1 MKKKIL
7 LITLLSISAFGVFA
21 LSNKFTIDSSKF
33 SFSKNYKQNAVTN
46 EFNKDYALTY
56 NISSNNEELK
66 EEITALS
73 KKVTYLLLGQG
84 DMTNES
90 SLEYYER
97 RNKYLELKYAPEIP
111 KDPNSYSGYDET
123 SQEYKDNILPSFAI
137 PQMFSQLDEL
147 NITYNSIE
155 AIRVGIVDDYVI
167 SMVSLPDA
175 TLKQENNEE
184 PMKYD
189 TVKTNLIMYYYFK
202 KLNDEYKLYYLFGEG
217 TDDLS
222 QYFGSIEDN
231 ENTKNLV
238 IAQNNDT
245 KLREIYDFSKA
256 DSLDENK
263 LNQIYSSNSKNILML
278 SAYYNTS
285 LVASANGVLI
295 SDGLVVTT
303 WNFLE
308 KALINSQFF
317 AIKDNE
323 GNSYQIDG
331 IVTANPETDLVVI
344 KLKDKV
350 TATTTLGNID
360 NVNINDAVM
369 TISSKSGVGLSLQTG
384 IVTSKDGYIQS
395 AIPLTEADEGSPL
408 YNDAGQLI
416 GINTAKAVNTSVS
429 LAIDVNALEEIKNKI
444 GSKDFD
450 SIKTVSFNELKEKYY
465 YTNYNE
471 EKIVNSISDTKWQT
485 FKKIGDIENNIKLDL
500 AKASYDNNVVSLRY
514 KNGIS
519 KYINSMQLASS
530 FKEELINSGY
540 RETLNSSTKCI
551 YVSNDYKV
559 MIMDE
564 FDYLIIVMVKL

>member
-33 SFSKNYKQNAVTN
+33 SFSKNYKQNSVTN

-56 NISSNNEELK
+56 NISSGNEELK

-123 SQEYKDNILPSFAI
+123 SQEYKDIILPDFAI

-147 NITYNSIE
+147 NIIYNSIG
-155 AIRVGIVDDYVI
+155 AIRVGVVDDYVI

-175 TLKQENNEE
+175 TLKQENSEE

-263 LNQIYSSNSKNILML
+263 LNQIYNSNSKNILIL

-350 TATTTLGNID
+350 TATTTLGNIN

-395 AIPLTEADEGSPL
+395 AIPLTETDEGSPL

-444 GSKDFD
+444 GSKEFD
-450 SIKTVSFNELKEKYY
+450 SIKAVSFNELKEKYY

-485 FKKIGDIENNIKLDL
+485 FKKIGDIENNIKLEL
-500 AKASYDNNVVSLRY
+500 VKASYDNNVVSLRY

>member
-33 SFSKNYKQNAVTN
+33 SFSKSYKQNSVTN

-56 NISSNNEELK
+56 NISSGNEELK

-123 SQEYKDNILPSFAI
+123 SQEYKDSILSDFVI

-147 NITYNSIE
+147 NITYNSIG

-167 SMVSLPDA
+167 SMVSLPNA
-175 TLKQENNEE
+175 TLKQENSEE

-263 LNQIYSSNSKNILML
+263 LNQIYNSNSKNILIL

-295 SDGLVVTT
+295 GDGLVVTT

-360 NVNINDAVM
+360 NVNILDAVM

-395 AIPLTEADEGSPL
+395 AIPLRETDEGSPL

-500 AKASYDNNVVSLRY
+500 VKASYDNNVVSLRY

-530 FKEELINSGY
+530 FKEELINTGY

>member
-123 SQEYKDNILPSFAI
+123 SQEYKDIILPDFAI

-147 NITYNSIE
+147 NIIYNSIG
-155 AIRVGIVDDYVI
+155 AIRVGVVDDYVI

-175 TLKQENNEE
+175 TLKQENSEE

-263 LNQIYSSNSKNILML
+263 LNQIYNSNSKNILIL

-350 TATTTLGNID
+350 TATTTLGNIN

-395 AIPLTEADEGSPL
+395 AIPLTETDEGSPL

-444 GSKDFD
+444 GSKEFD
-450 SIKTVSFNELKEKYY
+450 SIKAVSFNELKEKYY

-485 FKKIGDIENNIKLDL
+485 FKKIGDIENNIKLEL
-500 AKASYDNNVVSLRY
+500 VKASYDNNVVSLRY

>member
-123 SQEYKDNILPSFAI
+123 SQEYKDSILPDFAI

-147 NITYNSIE
+147 NIIYNSIG
-155 AIRVGIVDDYVI
+155 AIRVGVVDDYVI

-175 TLKQENNEE
+175 TLKQENSEE

-263 LNQIYSSNSKNILML
+263 LNQIYNSNSKNILIL

-350 TATTTLGNID
+350 TATTTLGNIN

-395 AIPLTEADEGSPL
+395 AIPLTETDEGSPL

-444 GSKDFD
+444 GSKEFD
-450 SIKTVSFNELKEKYY
+450 SIKAVSFNELKEKYY

-485 FKKIGDIENNIKLDL
+485 FKKIGDIENNIKLEL
-500 AKASYDNNVVSLRY
+500 VKASYDNNVVSLRY

-564 FDYLIIVMVKL
+564 FDYLIIVMVQL

>member
-7 LITLLSISAFGVFA
+7 LIILLSISAFGVFA

-33 SFSKNYKQNAVTN
+33 SFSKNYKQNSVTN

-56 NISSNNEELK
+56 NISSGNEELK

-90 SLEYYER
+90 PLEYYER
-97 RNKYLELKYAPEIP
+97 RNKYLELKYDPEIP
-111 KDPNSYSGYDET
+111 KDSNSYSGYDET
-123 SQEYKDNILPSFAI
+123 SQEYKDSILSDFVI

-147 NITYNSIE
+147 NITYNSIG
-155 AIRVGIVDDYVI
+155 AIRVGVVDDYVI

-175 TLKQENNEE
+175 TLKQENSEE

-238 IAQNNDT
+238 IAKNNDT

-263 LNQIYSSNSKNILML
+263 LNQIYSSNSKNILIL

-395 AIPLTEADEGSPL
+395 AIPLTETDEGSPL

-485 FKKIGDIENNIKLDL
+485 FKKIGDIENNIKLEL
-500 AKASYDNNVVSLRY
+500 VKASYDNNVVSLRY

-530 FKEELINSGY
+530 FKEELINTGY

>member
-97 RNKYLELKYAPEIP
+97 RNKYLELKYDPEIP
-111 KDPNSYSGYDET
+111 KDSNSYSGYDET
-123 SQEYKDNILPSFAI
+123 SQEYKDSILSDFAI

-175 TLKQENNEE
+175 TLKQENSEE

-263 LNQIYSSNSKNILML
+263 LNQIYNSNSKNILIL

-350 TATTTLGNID
+350 TATTTLGNIN

-395 AIPLTEADEGSPL
+395 AIPLTETDEGSPL

-444 GSKDFD
+444 GSKEFD

-485 FKKIGDIENNIKLDL
+485 FKKIGDIENNIKLEL
-500 AKASYDNNVVSLRY
+500 VKASYDNNVVSLRY

>member
-21 LSNKFTIDSSKF
+21 LSNKFAIDSSKF
-33 SFSKNYKQNAVTN
+33 SFSKNYKQNSVTN

-56 NISSNNEELK
+56 NISSGNEELK

-84 DMTNES
+84 DMTKES

-97 RNKYLELKYAPEIP
+97 RNKYLELKYDPEIP
-111 KDPNSYSGYDET
+111 KDSNSYSGNDET
-123 SQEYKDNILPSFAI
+123 SQEYNDSILSDFAI

-147 NITYNSIE
+147 NITYNSIG

-175 TLKQENNEE
+175 TLKQENSEE
-184 PMKYD
+184 PLKYD

-238 IAQNNDT
+238 IAKNNDT

-263 LNQIYSSNSKNILML
+263 LNQIYSSNSKNILIL

-360 NVNINDAVM
+360 NVNILDAVM

-395 AIPLTEADEGSPL
+395 AIPLREADEGSPL

-471 EKIVNSISDTKWQT
+471 EKIVNSISDTKWQI

-500 AKASYDNNVVSLRY
+500 VKASYDNNVVSLRY

-530 FKEELINSGY
+530 FKEELINTGY

>member
-33 SFSKNYKQNAVTN
+33 SFSKNYKQNSVTN

-56 NISSNNEELK
+56 NISSGNEELK

-123 SQEYKDNILPSFAI
+123 SQEYKDSILSDFVI

-147 NITYNSIE
+147 NITYNSIG
-155 AIRVGIVDDYVI
+155 AIRVGVVDDYVI
-167 SMVSLPDA
+167 SMVSLPNA
-175 TLKQENNEE
+175 TLKQENSEE

-263 LNQIYSSNSKNILML
+263 LNQIYNSNSKNILIL

-360 NVNINDAVM
+360 NVNILDAVM

-395 AIPLTEADEGSPL
+395 AIPLRETDEGSPL

-500 AKASYDNNVVSLRY
+500 VKASYDNNVVSLRY

-530 FKEELINSGY
+530 FKEELINTGY

>member
-123 SQEYKDNILPSFAI
+123 SQEYKDSILPDFAI

-147 NITYNSIE
+147 NITYNSIG
-155 AIRVGIVDDYVI
+155 AIRVGVVDDYVI

-175 TLKQENNEE
+175 TLKQENSEE

-263 LNQIYSSNSKNILML
+263 LNQIYNSNSKNILIL

-429 LAIDVNALEEIKNKI
+429 LAIDVKALEEVKNKI
-444 GSKDFD
+444 GSKEFD
-450 SIKTVSFNELKEKYY
+450 SIKAVSFNELKEKYY

-485 FKKIGDIENNIKLDL
+485 FKKIGDIENNIKLEL
-500 AKASYDNNVVSLRY
+500 VKASYDNNVVSLRY

>member
-56 NISSNNEELK
+56 NISSSNEELK

-123 SQEYKDNILPSFAI
+123 SQEYKDSILPDFAI

-147 NITYNSIE
+147 NITYNSIG
-155 AIRVGIVDDYVI
+155 AIRVGVVDDYVI

-175 TLKQENNEE
+175 TLKQENSEE

-263 LNQIYSSNSKNILML
+263 LNQIYNSNSKNILIL

-395 AIPLTEADEGSPL
+395 AIPLTETDEGSPL

-429 LAIDVNALEEIKNKI
+429 LAIDVNALEEVKNKI
-444 GSKDFD
+444 GGKEFD

-485 FKKIGDIENNIKLDL
+485 FKKIGDIENNIKLEL
-500 AKASYDNNVVSLRY
+500 VKASYDNNVVSLRY

>member
-33 SFSKNYKQNAVTN
+33 SFSKNYKQNSVTN

-56 NISSNNEELK
+56 NISSGNEELK

-97 RNKYLELKYAPEIP
+97 RNKYLELKYDPEIP
-111 KDPNSYSGYDET
+111 KDSNSYSGYDET
-123 SQEYKDNILPSFAI
+123 SQEYKDSILSDFVI

-147 NITYNSIE
+147 NITYNSIG

-167 SMVSLPDA
+167 SMVSLPNA
-175 TLKQENNEE
+175 TLKQENSEE

-263 LNQIYSSNSKNILML
+263 LNQIYNSNSKNILIL

-360 NVNINDAVM
+360 NVNILDAVM

-395 AIPLTEADEGSPL
+395 AIPLRETDEGSPL

-500 AKASYDNNVVSLRY
+500 VKASYDNNVVSLRY

-530 FKEELINSGY
+530 FKEELINTGY

>member
-123 SQEYKDNILPSFAI
+123 SQEYKDSILPDFAI

-147 NITYNSIE
+147 NIIYNSIG
-155 AIRVGIVDDYVI
+155 AIRVGVVDDYVI

-175 TLKQENNEE
+175 TLKQENSEE

-263 LNQIYSSNSKNILML
+263 LNQIYNSNSKNILIL

-395 AIPLTEADEGSPL
+395 AIPLTETDEGSPL

-500 AKASYDNNVVSLRY
+500 VKASYDNNVVSLRY

-530 FKEELINSGY
+530 FKEELINTGY

>member
-56 NISSNNEELK
+56 NISSSNEELK

-123 SQEYKDNILPSFAI
+123 SQEYKDSILPDFAI

-147 NITYNSIE
+147 NITYNSIG
-155 AIRVGIVDDYVI
+155 AIRVGVVDDYVI

-175 TLKQENNEE
+175 TLKQENSEE

-263 LNQIYSSNSKNILML
+263 LNQIYNSNSKNILIL

-350 TATTTLGNID
+350 TATTTLGNIN
-360 NVNINDAVM
+360 NVNIEDAVM

-395 AIPLTEADEGSPL
+395 AIPLTETDEGSPL

-429 LAIDVNALEEIKNKI
+429 LAIDVKALEEVKNKI
-444 GSKDFD
+444 GGKEFD

-500 AKASYDNNVVSLRY
+500 VKASYDNNVVSLRY

>member
-147 NITYNSIE
+147 NITYNSIG
-155 AIRVGIVDDYVI
+155 AIRVGVVDDYVI

-263 LNQIYSSNSKNILML
+263 LNQIYSSNSKNILIL

-384 IVTSKDGYIQS
+384 IITSKDGYIQS

-444 GSKDFD
+444 GSKEFD

-500 AKASYDNNVVSLRY
+500 VKASYDNNVVSLRY

>member
-123 SQEYKDNILPSFAI
+123 SQEYKDSILPDFAI

-147 NITYNSIE
+147 NITYNSIG
-155 AIRVGIVDDYVI
+155 AIRVGVVDDYVI

-175 TLKQENNEE
+175 TLKQENSEE

-263 LNQIYSSNSKNILML
+263 LNQIYSSNSKNILIL

-350 TATTTLGNID
+350 TATTTLGNIN

-395 AIPLTEADEGSPL
+395 AIPLTETDEGSPL

-429 LAIDVNALEEIKNKI
+429 LAIDVNALEEVKNKI
-444 GSKDFD
+444 GGKEFD
-450 SIKTVSFNELKEKYY
+450 SIKAVNFNELKEKYY

-485 FKKIGDIENNIKLDL
+485 FKKIGDIENNIKLEL
-500 AKASYDNNVVSLRY
+500 VKASYDNNVVSLRY

>member
-56 NISSNNEELK
+56 NISSSNEELK

-147 NITYNSIE
+147 NITYNSIG

-175 TLKQENNEE
+175 TLKQENSEE
-184 PMKYD
+184 PLKYD

-238 IAQNNDT
+238 IAKNNDT

-263 LNQIYSSNSKNILML
+263 LNQIYSSNSKNILIL

-384 IVTSKDGYIQS
+384 IITSKDGYIQS

-444 GSKDFD
+444 GSKEFD

-500 AKASYDNNVVSLRY
+500 VKASYDNNVVSLRY

>member
-7 LITLLSISAFGVFA
+7 LIILLSISAFGVFA

-33 SFSKNYKQNAVTN
+33 SFSKNYKQNSVTN

-56 NISSNNEELK
+56 NISSGNEELK

-97 RNKYLELKYAPEIP
+97 RNKYLELKYDPEIP
-111 KDPNSYSGYDET
+111 KDSNSYSGYDET
-123 SQEYKDNILPSFAI
+123 SQEYKDSILSDFVI

-147 NITYNSIE
+147 NITYNSIG
-155 AIRVGIVDDYVI
+155 AIRVGVVDDYVI

-175 TLKQENNEE
+175 TLKQENSEE

-238 IAQNNDT
+238 IAKNNDT

-263 LNQIYSSNSKNILML
+263 LNQIYSSNSKNILIL

-395 AIPLTEADEGSPL
+395 AIPLTETDEGSPL

-444 GSKDFD
+444 GSKEFD

-485 FKKIGDIENNIKLDL
+485 FKKIGDIENNIKLEL
-500 AKASYDNNVVSLRY
+500 VKASYDNNVVSLRY

-530 FKEELINSGY
+530 FKEELINTGY

>member
-7 LITLLSISAFGVFA
+7 LIILLSISAFGVFA

-33 SFSKNYKQNAVTN
+33 SFSKNYKQNSVTN

-56 NISSNNEELK
+56 NISSGNEELK

-97 RNKYLELKYAPEIP
+97 RNKYLELKYDPEIP

-123 SQEYKDNILPSFAI
+123 SQEYKDSILSDFVI

-147 NITYNSIE
+147 NITYNSIG

-167 SMVSLPDA
+167 SMVSLPNA
-175 TLKQENNEE
+175 TLKQENSEE

-263 LNQIYSSNSKNILML
+263 LNQIYNSNSKNILIL

-395 AIPLTEADEGSPL
+395 AIPLTETDEGSPL

-500 AKASYDNNVVSLRY
+500 VKASYDNNVVSLRY

-530 FKEELINSGY
+530 FKEELINTGY

>member
-33 SFSKNYKQNAVTN
+33 SFSKNYKQNSVTN

-56 NISSNNEELK
+56 NISSGNEELK

-97 RNKYLELKYAPEIP
+97 RNKYLELKYDPEIP
-111 KDPNSYSGYDET
+111 KDSNSYSGYDET
-123 SQEYKDNILPSFAI
+123 SQEYNDSILSDFAI

-147 NITYNSIE
+147 NITYNSIG

-167 SMVSLPDA
+167 SMVSLPNA
-175 TLKQENNEE
+175 TLKQENSEE
-184 PMKYD
+184 PLKYD

-238 IAQNNDT
+238 IAKNNDT

-263 LNQIYSSNSKNILML
+263 LNQIYNSNSKNILIL

-350 TATTTLGNID
+350 TATTTLGNIN

-395 AIPLTEADEGSPL
+395 AIPLTETDEGSPL

-444 GSKDFD
+444 GSKEFD
-450 SIKTVSFNELKEKYY
+450 SIKAVSFNELKEKYY

-485 FKKIGDIENNIKLDL
+485 FKKIGDIENNIKLEL
-500 AKASYDNNVVSLRY
+500 VKASYDNNVVSLRY

>member
-56 NISSNNEELK
+56 NISSSNEELK

-123 SQEYKDNILPSFAI
+123 SQEYKDSILPDFAI

-147 NITYNSIE
+147 NITYNSIG
-155 AIRVGIVDDYVI
+155 AIRVGVVDDYVI

-175 TLKQENNEE
+175 TLKQENSEE

-263 LNQIYSSNSKNILML
+263 LNQIYSSNSKNILIL

-350 TATTTLGNID
+350 TATTTLGNIN

-384 IVTSKDGYIQS
+384 IVTSKDGYVQS
-395 AIPLTEADEGSPL
+395 AIPLTETDEGSPL
-408 YNDAGQLI
+408 YNDSGQLI

-429 LAIDVNALEEIKNKI
+429 LAIDVNALEEVKNKI
-444 GSKDFD
+444 GGKEFD

-485 FKKIGDIENNIKLDL
+485 FKKIGDIENNIKLEL
-500 AKASYDNNVVSLRY
+500 VKASYDNNVVSLRY

>member
-147 NITYNSIE
+147 NITYNSIG
-155 AIRVGIVDDYVI
+155 AIRVGVVDDYVI

-175 TLKQENNEE
+175 TLKQENSEE

-263 LNQIYSSNSKNILML
+263 LNQIYSSNSKNILIL

-350 TATTTLGNID
+350 TATTTLGNIN

-384 IVTSKDGYIQS
+384 IVTSKDGYVQS
-395 AIPLTEADEGSPL
+395 AIPLTETDEGSPL

-429 LAIDVNALEEIKNKI
+429 LAIDVKALEEVKNKI
-444 GSKDFD
+444 GSKEFD

-485 FKKIGDIENNIKLDL
+485 FKKIGDIENNIKLEL
-500 AKASYDNNVVSLRY
+500 VKASYDNNVVSLRY

>member
-33 SFSKNYKQNAVTN
+33 SFSKNYKQNSVTN

-56 NISSNNEELK
+56 NISSGNEELK

-97 RNKYLELKYAPEIP
+97 RNKYLELKYDPEIP
-111 KDPNSYSGYDET
+111 KDSNSYSGYDET
-123 SQEYKDNILPSFAI
+123 SQEYNDSILSDFAI

-147 NITYNSIE
+147 NITYNSIG

-167 SMVSLPDA
+167 SMVSLPNA
-175 TLKQENNEE
+175 TLKQENSEE
-184 PMKYD
+184 PLKYD

-238 IAQNNDT
+238 IAKNNDT

-263 LNQIYSSNSKNILML
+263 LNQIYNSNSKNILIL

-360 NVNINDAVM
+360 NVNILDAVM

-395 AIPLTEADEGSPL
+395 AIPLREADEGSPL

-500 AKASYDNNVVSLRY
+500 VKASYDNNVVSLRY

-530 FKEELINSGY
+530 FKEELINTGY

>member
-123 SQEYKDNILPSFAI
+123 SQEYKDSILPDFAI

-147 NITYNSIE
+147 NITYNSIG
-155 AIRVGIVDDYVI
+155 AIRVGVVDDYVI

-175 TLKQENNEE
+175 TLKQENSEE

-263 LNQIYSSNSKNILML
+263 LNQIYNSNSKNILIL

-350 TATTTLGNID
+350 TATTTLGNIN

-395 AIPLTEADEGSPL
+395 AIPLTETDEGSPL

-444 GSKDFD
+444 GSKEFD
-450 SIKTVSFNELKEKYY
+450 SIKAVSFNELKEKYY

-485 FKKIGDIENNIKLDL
+485 FKKIGDIENNIKLEL
-500 AKASYDNNVVSLRY
+500 VKASYDNNVVSLRY

-551 YVSNDYKV
+551 YISNDYKV

>member
-84 DMTNES
+84 NMTNES

-147 NITYNSIE
+147 NITYNSIG
-155 AIRVGIVDDYVI
+155 AIRVGVVDDYVI

-175 TLKQENNEE
+175 TLKQENSEE

-238 IAQNNDT
+238 IAKNNDT

-263 LNQIYSSNSKNILML
+263 LNQIYSSNSKNILIL

-360 NVNINDAVM
+360 NLNINDAVM

-444 GSKDFD
+444 GSKEFD

-500 AKASYDNNVVSLRY
+500 VKASYDNNVVSLRY

>member
-123 SQEYKDNILPSFAI
+123 SQEYKDSILSDFAI

-147 NITYNSIE
+147 NITYNSIG
-155 AIRVGIVDDYVI
+155 AIRVGVVDDYVI

-175 TLKQENNEE
+175 TLKQENSEE

-238 IAQNNDT
+238 IAKNNDT

-263 LNQIYSSNSKNILML
+263 LNQIYNSNSKNILIL

-360 NVNINDAVM
+360 NVNILDAVM

-395 AIPLTEADEGSPL
+395 AIPLTETDEGSPL

-444 GSKDFD
+444 GSKEFD

-485 FKKIGDIENNIKLDL
+485 FKKIGDIENNIKLEL
-500 AKASYDNNVVSLRY
+500 VKASYDNNVVSLRY

-530 FKEELINSGY
+530 FKEELINTGY

>member
-33 SFSKNYKQNAVTN
+33 SFSKNYKQNSVTN

-56 NISSNNEELK
+56 NISSGNEELK

-97 RNKYLELKYAPEIP
+97 RNKYLELKYDPEIP
-111 KDPNSYSGYDET
+111 KDSNSYSGYDET
-123 SQEYKDNILPSFAI
+123 SQEYKDSILSDFVI

-147 NITYNSIE
+147 NITYNSIG

-167 SMVSLPDA
+167 SMVSLPNA
-175 TLKQENNEE
+175 TLKQENSEE

-238 IAQNNDT
+238 ISQNNDT

-263 LNQIYSSNSKNILML
+263 LNQIYNSNSKNILIL

-295 SDGLVVTT
+295 GDGLVVTT

-360 NVNINDAVM
+360 NVNILDAVM

-395 AIPLTEADEGSPL
+395 AIPLRETDEGSPL

-444 GSKDFD
+444 GSKDLD

-500 AKASYDNNVVSLRY
+500 VKASYDNNVVSLRY

-530 FKEELINSGY
+530 FKEELINTGY

>member
-7 LITLLSISAFGVFA
+7 LIILLSISAFGVFA

-56 NISSNNEELK
+56 NISSNNEELE

-123 SQEYKDNILPSFAI
+123 SQEYKDSILSDFAI

-147 NITYNSIE
+147 NITYNSIG
-155 AIRVGIVDDYVI
+155 AIRVGVVDDYVI

-175 TLKQENNEE
+175 TLKQENSEE

-238 IAQNNDT
+238 IAKNNDT

-263 LNQIYSSNSKNILML
+263 LNQIYSSNSKNILIL

-395 AIPLTEADEGSPL
+395 AIPLTETDEGSPL

-444 GSKDFD
+444 GSKEFD

-485 FKKIGDIENNIKLDL
+485 FKKIGDIENNIKLEL
-500 AKASYDNNVVSLRY
+500 VKASYDNNVVSLRY

-530 FKEELINSGY
+530 FKEELINTGY

>member
-123 SQEYKDNILPSFAI
+123 SQEYKDSILPDFAI

-147 NITYNSIE
+147 NIIYNSIG
-155 AIRVGIVDDYVI
+155 AIRVGVVDDYVI

-175 TLKQENNEE
+175 TLKQENSEE

-263 LNQIYSSNSKNILML
+263 LNQIYNSNSKNILIL

-395 AIPLTEADEGSPL
+395 AIPLREADEGSPL

-500 AKASYDNNVVSLRY
+500 VKASYDNNVVSLRY

-530 FKEELINSGY
+530 FKEELINTGY

>member
-33 SFSKNYKQNAVTN
+33 SFSKNYKQNSVTN

-56 NISSNNEELK
+56 NISSGNEELK

-123 SQEYKDNILPSFAI
+123 SQEYKDSILSDFVI

-147 NITYNSIE
+147 NITYNSIG
-155 AIRVGIVDDYVI
+155 AIRVGVVDDYVI
-167 SMVSLPDA
+167 SMVSLPNA
-175 TLKQENNEE
+175 TLKQENSEE

-263 LNQIYSSNSKNILML
+263 LNQIYNSNSKNILIL

-331 IVTANPETDLVVI
+331 IATANPETDLVVI

-360 NVNINDAVM
+360 NVNILDAVM

-395 AIPLTEADEGSPL
+395 AIPLRETDEGSPL

-500 AKASYDNNVVSLRY
+500 VKASYDNNVVSLRY

-530 FKEELINSGY
+530 FKEELINTGY

>member
-147 NITYNSIE
+147 NITYNSIG

-175 TLKQENNEE
+175 TLKQENSEE
-184 PMKYD
+184 PLKYD

-238 IAQNNDT
+238 IAKNNDT

-263 LNQIYSSNSKNILML
+263 LNQIYSSNSKNILIL

-429 LAIDVNALEEIKNKI
+429 LAIDVTALEEIKNKI
-444 GSKDFD
+444 GSKEFD

-471 EKIVNSISDTKWQT
+471 EKIVNSISDNKWQT

-500 AKASYDNNVVSLRY
+500 VKASYDNNVVSLRY

>member
-33 SFSKNYKQNAVTN
+33 SFSKNYKQNSVTN

-56 NISSNNEELK
+56 NISSDNEELK

-123 SQEYKDNILPSFAI
+123 SQEYKDSILSDFAI

-147 NITYNSIE
+147 NITYNSIG

-175 TLKQENNEE
+175 TLKQENSEE

-263 LNQIYSSNSKNILML
+263 LNQIYNSNSKNILIL

-360 NVNINDAVM
+360 NLNILDAVM

-395 AIPLTEADEGSPL
+395 AIPLRETDEGSPL

-429 LAIDVNALEEIKNKI
+429 LAIDVKALEEVKNKI
-444 GSKDFD
+444 GGKEFD

-500 AKASYDNNVVSLRY
+500 VKASYDNNVVSLRY

>member
-97 RNKYLELKYAPEIP
+97 RNKYLELKYDPEIP
-111 KDPNSYSGYDET
+111 KDSNSYSGYDET
-123 SQEYKDNILPSFAI
+123 SQEYKDSILSDFAI

-175 TLKQENNEE
+175 TLKQENSEE
-184 PMKYD
+184 PLKYD

-263 LNQIYSSNSKNILML
+263 LNQIYNSNSKNILIL

-350 TATTTLGNID
+350 TATTTLGNIN

-395 AIPLTEADEGSPL
+395 AIPLTETDEGSPL

-444 GSKDFD
+444 GSKEFD

-485 FKKIGDIENNIKLDL
+485 FKKIGDIENNIKLEL
-500 AKASYDNNVVSLRY
+500 VKASYDNNVVSLRY

>member
-123 SQEYKDNILPSFAI
+123 SQEYKDSILPDFAI

-147 NITYNSIE
+147 NIIYNSIG
-155 AIRVGIVDDYVI
+155 AIRVGVVDDYVI

-175 TLKQENNEE
+175 TLKQENSEE

-350 TATTTLGNID
+350 TATTTLGNIN
-360 NVNINDAVM
+360 NVNIEDAVM

-395 AIPLTEADEGSPL
+395 AIPLTETDEGSPL

-429 LAIDVNALEEIKNKI
+429 LAIDVKALEEVKNKI
-444 GSKDFD
+444 GSKEFD

-485 FKKIGDIENNIKLDL
+485 FKKIGDIENNIKLEL
-500 AKASYDNNVVSLRY
+500 VKASYDNNVVSLRY

>member
-56 NISSNNEELK
+56 NISSSNEELK

-123 SQEYKDNILPSFAI
+123 SQEYKDSILPDFAI

-147 NITYNSIE
+147 NITYNSIG
-155 AIRVGIVDDYVI
+155 AIRVGVVDDYVI

-175 TLKQENNEE
+175 TLKQENSEE

-263 LNQIYSSNSKNILML
+263 LNQIYNSNSKNILIL

-360 NVNINDAVM
+360 NVNILDAVM

-395 AIPLTEADEGSPL
+395 AIPLTETDEGSPL

-429 LAIDVNALEEIKNKI
+429 LAIDVNALEEVKNKI
-444 GSKDFD
+444 GGKEFD

-485 FKKIGDIENNIKLDL
+485 FKKIGDIENNIKLEL
-500 AKASYDNNVVSLRY
+500 VKASYDNNVVSLRY

>member
-33 SFSKNYKQNAVTN
+33 SFSKNYKQNSVTN

-56 NISSNNEELK
+56 NISSGNEELK

-97 RNKYLELKYAPEIP
+97 RNKYLELKYDPEIP

-123 SQEYKDNILPSFAI
+123 SQEYKDSILSDFAI

-147 NITYNSIE
+147 NITYNSIG
-155 AIRVGIVDDYVI
+155 AIRVGVVDDYVI

-175 TLKQENNEE
+175 TLKQENSEE

-238 IAQNNDT
+238 IAKNNDT

-263 LNQIYSSNSKNILML
+263 LNQIYSSNSKNILIL

-360 NVNINDAVM
+360 NVNILDAVM

-395 AIPLTEADEGSPL
+395 AIPLREADEGSPL

-471 EKIVNSISDTKWQT
+471 ERIVNSISDTKWQT

-500 AKASYDNNVVSLRY
+500 VKASYDNNVVSLRY

-530 FKEELINSGY
+530 FKEELINTGY

>member
-33 SFSKNYKQNAVTN
+33 SFSKNYKQNSVTN

-56 NISSNNEELK
+56 NISSGNEELK

-97 RNKYLELKYAPEIP
+97 RNKYLELKYDPEIP
-111 KDPNSYSGYDET
+111 KDSNSYSGYDET
-123 SQEYKDNILPSFAI
+123 SQEYNDSILSDFAI

-147 NITYNSIE
+147 NITYNSIG

-175 TLKQENNEE
+175 TLKQENSEE
-184 PMKYD
+184 PLKYD

-238 IAQNNDT
+238 IAKNNDT

-263 LNQIYSSNSKNILML
+263 LNQIYNSNSKNILIL

-360 NVNINDAVM
+360 NVNILDAVM

-395 AIPLTEADEGSPL
+395 AIPLREADEGSPL

-450 SIKTVSFNELKEKYY
+450 SIKTVNFNELKEKYY

-500 AKASYDNNVVSLRY
+500 VKASYDNNVVSLRY

-530 FKEELINSGY
+530 FKEELINTGY

>member
-33 SFSKNYKQNAVTN
+33 SFSKNYKQNSVTN

-56 NISSNNEELK
+56 NISSDNEELK

-97 RNKYLELKYAPEIP
+97 RNKYLELKYDPEIP
-111 KDPNSYSGYDET
+111 KDSNSYSGYDET
-123 SQEYKDNILPSFAI
+123 SQEYKDSILSDFVI

-147 NITYNSIE
+147 NITYNSIG

-175 TLKQENNEE
+175 TLKQENSEE

-263 LNQIYSSNSKNILML
+263 LNQIYNSNSKNILIL

-360 NVNINDAVM
+360 NVNILDAVM

-395 AIPLTEADEGSPL
+395 AIPLRETDEGSPL

-429 LAIDVNALEEIKNKI
+429 LAIDVNALDEIKNKI

-500 AKASYDNNVVSLRY
+500 VKASYDNNVVSLRY

-530 FKEELINSGY
+530 FKEELINTGY

>member
-147 NITYNSIE
+147 NITYNSIG
-155 AIRVGIVDDYVI
+155 AIRVGVVDDYVI

-263 LNQIYSSNSKNILML
+263 LNQIYSSNSKNILIL

-344 KLKDKV
+344 KLKDNV

-384 IVTSKDGYIQS
+384 IITSKDGYIQS

-444 GSKDFD
+444 GSKEFD

-500 AKASYDNNVVSLRY
+500 VKASYDNNVVSLRY

>member
-46 EFNKDYALTY
+46 EFNKDYTLTY
-56 NISSNNEELK
+56 NISSGNEELK

-123 SQEYKDNILPSFAI
+123 SQEYKDSILPDFAI

-147 NITYNSIE
+147 NIIYNSIG
-155 AIRVGIVDDYVI
+155 AIRVGVVDDYVI

-175 TLKQENNEE
+175 TLKQENSEE

-263 LNQIYSSNSKNILML
+263 LNQIYNSNSKNILIL

-350 TATTTLGNID
+350 TATTTLGNIN

-395 AIPLTEADEGSPL
+395 AIPLTETDEGSPL
-408 YNDAGQLI
+408 YNDSGQLI

-444 GSKDFD
+444 GSKEFD

-485 FKKIGDIENNIKLDL
+485 FKKIGDIENNIKLEL
-500 AKASYDNNVVSLRY
+500 VKASYDNNVVSLRY